1 MKRQI
6 LGIINIVMVYASY
19 TTFTTTIQLYKRVAH
34 LPIDLKSHRTTRESI
49 CAWNKVETASNATCI
64 PLLLSL
70 FGVLLNLYYTVNSRF
85 HKKTTRRGSHS
96 LRGDIIRC
104 KCWAGPPVYYFLL
117 IFKSLFI
124 RRGVLYSSRPRWLF
138 MKKGLLHRYPFC
150 WAVVPKRLYGSSVL
164 A

>member
-1 MKRQI
+1 MHHIRHLQ
-6 LGIINIVMVYASY
+6 
-19 TTFTTTIQLYKRVAH
+19 QLYNCTKELHIFLSIWKVTEPQGNRYV
-34 LPIDLKSHRTTRESI
+34 RETKWKPPVMQH
-49 CAWNKVETASNATCI
+49 A
-64 PLLLSL
+64 SL
-70 FGVLLNLYYTVNSRF
+70 FFWASSVSFWIYITVNSRF

-104 KCWAGPPVYYFLL
+104 KCWAGPPELYYFLL
-117 IFKSLFI
+117 IFKNLFI